1 MAEYDKRIPEKL
13 QLLRIGLGGKDDLGV
28 FAYYPSTQQTNFA
41 VPCFCLAPADDEPDM
56 MDVHGAIEQT
66 MHDLL
71 DCGATAEDLW
81 QVMGLVHEE
90 HIADRDLGEYISVD
104 LGYCIEGDLL
114 GFEKVDPET
123 SDVRSVFTD
132 GQIAAIEGAFDVL
145 PASYAMTAAENIALW
160 PRHPLADLNTGK
172 WRVHLVMPGDHY
184 GRGDVLTYE
193 QEDADKHGS
202 GLPLVEF
209 YDTSSDP
216 VAFPGGQFVS
226 RYYMDTLLGTDNLNL
241 GLPIRDMQAL
251 SLDGGVPAWTLN
263 GIDLSNVAAWLD
275 GAHAHLSEQSDNKA
289 DEHEAV
295 KEQGFSLKGE
305 AEAMRSS
312 SEALSVERGTDAPQR
327 DSHVIE

>member
-66 MHDLL
+66 MHDLI

-81 QVMGLVHEE
+81 QIMGLLQEYD
-90 HIADRDLGEYISVD
+90 IDPDYRDTGEYVSVD

-114 GFEKVDPET
+114 GFEKVDPEA

-145 PASYAMTAAENIALW
+145 PASYAMTAASEIAAW
-160 PRHPLADLNTGK
+160 SCDPLADLNTGK

-193 QEDADKHGS
+193 QEDADRHGS

-251 SLDGGVPAWTLN
+251 SLDGGVPAWTVS
-263 GIDLSNVAAWLD
+263 GIDPLERRGLARRCPCAPERA
-275 GAHAHLSEQSDNKA
+275 GRQ
-289 DEHEAV
+289 
-295 KEQGFSLKGE
+295 QGRR
-305 AEAMRSS
+305 A
-312 SEALSVERGTDAPQR
+312 
-327 DSHVIE
+327 

>member
-123 SDVRSVFTD
+123 SDVRSVFTE

-145 PASYAMTAAENIALW
+145 PASYAMTAAEDIALW

-295 KEQGFSLKGE
+295 KEQGVSLKGE

-312 SEALSVERGTDAPQR
+312 SEALSVERGMDAPQR